1 MSPDSVLRWKVSAVL
16 AAVVM
21 SGLNAVPAVAND
33 LPAESLVVFVQDAS
47 SAAAEHFA
55 ATALPE
61 VRSMAETMGL
71 PVRVVEADGGAPPD
85 VAITPLIVFQN
96 ANGRAVYQGRYTTLD
111 RLESLIRT
119 SRVIPQPDAE
129 LVREKLPVM
138 QAGRAKV
145 AAPLKI
151 APVTG
156 TQPAGYDHA
165 RFEQEARRGIAK
177 GLTRFAMADRVALT
191 RSDRSFYMDFYP
203 WVSEGGALYLS
214 VALFSQ
220 FHCHDPIFEQSGEKL
235 NGSWED
241 REKLFAKAA
250 AVLEGAVIDAMRNS
264 KIGDGFTPIADSVP
278 VKSWEALGLP
288 LPKRSGEFAQ
298 RASKTANVELVS
310 SWELRESP
318 AAARPGGSAPKSFF
332 WRFAPP
338 LDNYAGSVGKIAG
351 KVSMT
356 GGLDLRTLR
365 GTFSADPRTV
375 ESGEPD
381 LDIALQGSTFLHTD
395 SFPEATFVIESVSAE
410 PPTLSLGS
418 LSGGAMK
425 GTFTLKGRSIPISS
439 QTTFEPV
446 VDAAGR
452 LVLQMNGSFSISPST
467 FSIEGPDGPDEA
479 KDTLLMDFRFSLVP
493 AR

>member
-1 MSPDSVLRWKVSAVL
+1 MI
-16 AAVVM
+16 
-21 SGLNAVPAVAND
+21 SGLLRYGQGRAIAPVVSLFAMHMASAHAVAENA
-33 LPAESLVVFVQDAS
+33 PGETLVVFTQGAS
-47 SAAAEHFA
+47 SAAAKHFETA
-55 ATALPE
+55 ALPE
-61 VRSMAETMGL
+61 VRALGEAMNL
-71 PVRVVEADGGAPPD
+71 PVRVVDASSGAPAE

-111 RLESLIRT
+111 RLEGLIRT
-119 SRVIPQPDAE
+119 SRVIAQPDAE
-129 LVREKLPVM
+129 LVRENLPVM
-138 QAGRAKV
+138 RRGRAKV

-156 TQPAGYDHA
+156 TQPAGYGHA

-177 GLTRFAMADRVALT
+177 GLKRFAMTDRAALS

-203 WVSEGGALYLS
+203 WVSDGGELYLS

-235 NGSWED
+235 SGPWKD

-250 AVLEGAVIDAMRNS
+250 AVLEGAVIDAMENS
-264 KIGDGFTPIADSVP
+264 TIGDGFAAIADSVP
-278 VKSWEALGLP
+278 VKSWDALGLA
-288 LPKRSGEFAQ
+288 LPTASASFAQ
-298 RASKTANVELVS
+298 RISKTANVMLVP

-318 AAARPGGSAPKSFF
+318 ASASKSFF

-338 LDNYAGSVGKIAG
+338 LDNYAGTVGRIAG
-351 KVSMT
+351 RIAMDER
-356 GGLDLRTLR
+356 LDLRTLR
-365 GTFSADPRTV
+365 GTFTADPRTV

-381 LDIALQGSTFLHTD
+381 LDAALQGSTFLHAD

-410 PPTLSLGS
+410 PPTLSPGT
-418 LSGGAMK
+418 LSGGAMS
-425 GTFTLKGRSIPISS
+425 GTFTLKGRSIPISAK
-439 QTTFEPV
+439 TTFEPV

-467 FSIEGPDGPDEA
+467 FSIEGPDGPEEA